1 MALHDSRKWKLYQT
15 SFKVRH
21 YAKSGLEWKEISK
34 YAPMGQTSSMKK
46 FLIFHK
52 TFRFPKQGSVFLL
65 TLESF
70 SSLFCFLKPFCIY
83 SRYSTSQWNF
93 FSELGFTDDCHTYLN
108 ISTLAYLLEFH
119 LNEYTAIKTEFL
131 SYSQLF
137 STLISKFSLNSPF
150 FYYHLGPQPPKL

>member
-1 MALHDSRKWKLYQT
+1 
-15 SFKVRH
+15 
-21 YAKSGLEWKEISK
+21 
-34 YAPMGQTSSMKK
+34 MGQTSSMKK

-52 TFRFPKQGSVFLL
+52 TFCFPKQGSVFLL
-65 TLESF
+65 VLESF

-83 SRYSTSQWNF
+83 SRYSTSQWIF

-137 STLISKFSLNSPF
+137 STLISKFSLNYPF
-150 FYYHLGPQPPKL
+150 FYYHLGHSHPSYSWTMTMARQPTFKYFYQSLTEVLNWNELLNTH